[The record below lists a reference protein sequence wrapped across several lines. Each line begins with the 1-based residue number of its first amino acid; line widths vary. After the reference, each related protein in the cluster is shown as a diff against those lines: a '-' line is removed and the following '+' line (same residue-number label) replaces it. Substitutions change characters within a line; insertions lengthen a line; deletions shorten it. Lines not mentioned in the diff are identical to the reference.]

1 MWGSADS
8 PRRMNSVMVL
18 WFPKTMI
25 EDVSLEWKHKEA
37 WNIHLLFVPPQD
49 FYFILRM
56 HISLSSVCSSFTW
69 ILKKFTLPP
78 SLPRILPSLDCQ
90 LHSSWT
96 LNQPICALF
105 PRGSSPTN
113 SSGDLYIIFQFSLWL
128 TGFISLN
135 CPLILSYNTTSQMIS
150 NSLLGEVT
158 LNHLWFFELHSLS
171 PSIQKLAIVQYYL
184 IITCYI
190 YYNSSCHVSLS
201 SIFGSLI
208 LKCMYVWVCMWWG
221 MGLRKDIAN
230 LYF

>member
-8 PRRMNSVMVL
+8 PRRMNSMMVL

-56 HISLSSVCSSFTW
+56 HISLFSVLIFYVDF
-69 ILKKFTLPP
+69 KKIYSP
-78 SLPRILPSLDCQ
+78 SHPRILPSLDCQ

-105 PRGSSPTN
+105 PCGSSPTN

-128 TGFISLN
+128 IGFISLN

-150 NSLLGEVT
+150 NLLLGET
-158 LNHLWFFELHSLS
+158 
-171 PSIQKLAIVQYYL
+171 IL
-184 IITCYI
+184 IISGFLSYI
-190 YYNSSCHVSLS
+190 VFHPPFKSLQ
-201 SIFGSLI
+201 
-208 LKCMYVWVCMWWG
+208 
-221 MGLRKDIAN
+221 
-230 LYF
+230 